1 MRRLCLHDADVK
13 DCAISCA
20 KKGRPMALLTSDGK
34 VYTIAG
40 DLAASNNEKL
50 VSHISHTIE
59 VTGDVTEKDG
69 HMMIASSSLKM
80 LSK

>member
-1 MRRLCLHDADVK
+1 MRRLCLNDADVK

-50 VSHISHTIE
+50 VSHISHT
-59 VTGDVTEKDG
+59 V
-69 HMMIASSSLKM
+69 
-80 LSK
+80 